1 LVAVG
6 VGSGGVG
13 GSSGSARVVNEA
25 RPGGRGRRGLT
36 PLDVRIVDC
45 RYCPEGCCG
54 AKTIA
59 VPSDLYDRLRL
70 IRDALEEY
78 QGVKGR
84 LAMCRVINMLG
95 DVLCQVLGYL
105 PRRPIRVK
113 DVERLISRDVLYK
126 ARYMV
131 TRLKDAPDPRTAWLF
146 IELAIQSWFS
156 NMHRVLNVQPRGS
169 WVDYAQGLL
178 SGLGVKWGLRF
189 SFAWV
194 LANLLRS
201 DLVEVEFKPGARVE
215 VLAIRLKCPCGA
227 LPDVVPTSL
236 PAPAVLV
243 RLWRYL
249 TCLGVR
255 GIDDYWRLITRLREN
270 GGKCR
275 GIGG

>member
-1 LVAVG
+1 MG
-6 VGSGGVG
+6 VGLGGAGVG
-13 GSSGSARVVNEA
+13 GVSSSGVKGV
-25 RPGGRGRRGLT
+25 RPGRGRRSGLT
-36 PLDVRIVDC
+36 PIDIRIVDC
-45 RYCPEGCCG
+45 RYCQEGCCG

-59 VPSDLYDRLRL
+59 VPSDLYDRLKL

-78 QGVKGR
+78 QGVKGK
-84 LAMCRVINMLG
+84 LAMCRVINLFG
-95 DVLCQVLGYL
+95 DVLCQYLGYL
-105 PRRPIRVK
+105 PRRPVRVK

-146 IELAIQSWFS
+146 VELAIQSWFL

-178 SGLGVKWGLRF
+178 SSLGVPWGMRF
-189 SFAWV
+189 TFAWV

-201 DLVEVEFKPGARVE
+201 ELVEVEYKPGARVE
-215 VLAIRLKCPCGA
+215 VLAVRLKCPCGA

-255 GIDDYWRLITRLREN
+255 GLDDYWRLVAKLREN

-275 GIGG
+275 ELLS